1 MTDIEHCCAIPHE
14 GDVPTCPI
22 NGQVTRPVP
31 HHTVERLVRS
41 RVSAELR
48 QQPYYFCDAPD
59 CDVVYVSALG
69 DHVITKDLLSVRVG
83 IKETD
88 DPVPLCYCFGY
99 DRRAIREDIRHSG
112 DTDIQRVITER
123 VRAGEC
129 RCEELNPSGGC
140 CLGTVSRAIKLG
152 KALREQGLL

>member
-99 DRRAIREDIRHSG
+99 DRRAIHEDIRRSG

-129 RCEELNPSGGC
+129 RCEEVNPSGGC